1 MRRGTLFISI
11 QNKVLQELQNKI
23 KIKDKIKIE
32 VGAQWGE
39 EHHLFQLKKKIT
51 IKDKN

>member
-1 MRRGTLFISI
+1 MRRGTLFIST

-32 VGAQWGE
+32 VGAQ
-39 EHHLFQLKKKIT
+39 
-51 IKDKN
+51 

>member
-1 MRRGTLFISI
+1 MRRGTLFIST

-23 KIKDKIKIE
+23 KKKIKSK
-32 VGAQWGE
+32 VRLAPNE
-39 EHHLFQLKKKIT
+39 EKNTIYSNSKKIK